1 LILNVIAIDP
11 GVTTGY
17 ARGKISEG
25 HLYYFPFQ
33 ILDDVDDLWR
43 RLVETNPRHIIIE
56 DFEFR
61 QGKQRTGLNLFPIQ
75 LIGVARLYSL
85 IGNLQCA
92 VHIQKASFGKQYYS
106 DNILKNYGFYKRG
119 IPHAMDASR
128 HLLQWFT
135 FGAGYQ
141 YNSGTKEFATR
152 LDEWVNDSPS

>member
-1 LILNVIAIDP
+1 MDLLAIDP

-17 ARGKISEG
+17 ARAKISEG

-33 ILDDVDDLWR
+33 MLDDVDDLWR
-43 RLVETNPRHIIIE
+43 RLVEYRPRYIIIE

-75 LIGVARLYSL
+75 LIGVVRLYSL
-85 IGNLQCA
+85 IADAQCA
-92 VHIQKASFGKQYYS
+92 VFIQKASYGKQYYT
-106 DNILKNYGFYKRG
+106 DNILKSNSLYTRG

-128 HLLQWFT
+128 HLLHWFS

-141 YNSGTKEFATR
+141 YNGGAKEFATK
-152 LDEWVNDSPS
+152 LDDNEWINDV

>member
-1 LILNVIAIDP
+1 MNVIAIDP
-11 GVTTGY
+11 GVMTGY
-17 ARGKISEG
+17 ARGVISEG

-33 ILDDVDDLWR
+33 MVDDVDDMWR
-43 RLVETNPRHIIIE
+43 RLVEVNPRHIIIE

-61 QGKQRTGLNLFPIQ
+61 QGKQRTGLNLFPVQ

-85 IGNLQCA
+85 MGNIQCA
-92 VHIQKASFGKQYYS
+92 LHIQKASFGKQYYT
-106 DNILKNYGFYKRG
+106 DNVLKAQDLYKRG

-141 YNSGTKEFATR
+141 FNGGERDFATR
-152 LDEWVNDSPS
+152 LNEWTENGGDSD